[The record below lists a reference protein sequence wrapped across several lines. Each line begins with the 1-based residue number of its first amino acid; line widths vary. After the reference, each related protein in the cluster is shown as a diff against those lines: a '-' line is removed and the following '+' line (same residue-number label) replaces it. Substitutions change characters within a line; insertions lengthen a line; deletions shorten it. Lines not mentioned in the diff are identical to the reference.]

1 MQAQN
6 DLQTTWTIDLPNE
19 AATLA
24 LAPRIQPLVGPNDLV
39 TLSGDLGAGKT
50 TFARAL
56 VRLLVKEPELE
67 VPSPTFTLMQVYQ
80 APAFPVVHADLYRIR
95 DASELS
101 ELGWE
106 EAADGAVLIVDWAT
120 KAGELP
126 RDRLDIE
133 LAMTSGRDPGRRKA
147 TITGHGAFA
156 ERVARARNI
165 QALLDRS
172 GWGSAERAFMLGDAS
187 VRAYE
192 RLTNPDGAKAI
203 LMISPPRPDGPPV
216 RNGKPYSAIARLAED
231 IRPFIAVDEALRAQK
246 LSAPAIYA
254 YDAQAGLAVL
264 EDFGAEPVVDDNGPM
279 PERYAEATAVLASL
293 HARSLPSELPLKR
306 EEAYRVPPYDIDA
319 LMIEIE
325 LVLEW
330 YAPHM
335 ARVQLSSSARAAFI
349 NLWRPLLQQ
358 ICAGPTTWA
367 LRDYHSPNLIW
378 LPEREGLRRV
388 GVIDFQDCVLGH
400 PAYDVVSLLQDARVT
415 VSDELELKLLSH
427 YARLRRAQTPDFN
440 MMDFARAYAV
450 MGAQRATKILGIFAR
465 LDRRDGKPQYLAH
478 LPRVERYLTKDLNH
492 PELAPLR
499 AWYETHLPR
508 ALAARP

>member
-106 EAADGAVLIVDWAT
+106 EAADGAVLIVEWAT

-126 RDRLDIE
+126 PDRLDIE

-325 LVLEW
+325 LVVEW

>member
-106 EAADGAVLIVDWAT
+106 EAADGAVLIVEWAT

-126 RDRLDIE
+126 PDRLDIE

-264 EDFGAEPVVDDNGPM
+264 EDFGAEPVVDNDGPM

-325 LVLEW
+325 LVVEW
-330 YAPHM
+330 YAPHV